1 MQLPIF
7 EKYID
12 ELIEKST
19 LDVPAWNIEKAR
31 EGKAAGW
38 NYIDGCMI
46 LALLEIYNA
55 TGEKKYYEFADA
67 FIDHRVQEDGTITKY
82 SVEEYNIDNVN
93 AGKTLFALYALNGKE
108 KYRKAIDLIYSQV
121 ETQPRT
127 EEGNF
132 WHKKI
137 YPNQV
142 WLDGMYM
149 GQPFYMEYETKF
161 DDKKHY
167 DDIFHQFANVVKYM
181 RDPETGLYYHGYDA
195 SKKAF
200 WCNKETGLSQN
211 FWLRALGWYSMAL
224 LDTLSKCEPGEEYK
238 AEYDNL
244 KKVFVDLIDSM
255 LKFQDES
262 GMWYQLPALGG
273 REPNYLETSGS
284 AIMAYSLLK
293 GVRLGFLPES
303 YRAYGLKAFQGIC
316 DRYLKE
322 KDGTADN
329 LADNRPRQIEFNR
342 LNLTYTVM
350 SKRKLHTL
358 VDEHMVS
365 GWDDPRMPTLCG
377 MRRRGYSPESIR
389 KFIDSIGY
397 TKFDALNDVA
407 LLEAAVRDDLNKK
420 ACRVSAVLDPVKLVI
435 TNYPDG
441 ETEEMEAINNPE
453 NEADGTHTITFSKE
467 LWIERADFMED
478 APKKF
483 FRLAPGREVRLK
495 NAYIVKCTGCTK
507 DAEGR
512 ITEIQAEYD
521 PESKSGMAGANRRV
535 KGTIHWVSA
544 SHCLPAEVREYDR
557 LFCVE
562 NPSADDRDFRE
573 LLNPDSLRVNKGCYV
588 EPYLAEKH
596 PGDYLQFQRI
606 GYFMM
611 DLDSTADHLVF
622 NKTVGLKDAWAK
634 KQGGGAKK

>member
-1 MQLPIF
+1 MTHEEILTTLGH
-7 EKYID
+7 YVD
-12 ELIEKST
+12 YLIAGST
-19 LDVPAWNIEKAR
+19 AEAPLWNIEKVR
-31 EGKAAGW
+31 SGKPNKW

-46 LALLEIYNA
+46 TACLSLYKT
-55 TGEKKYYEFADA
+55 TGDEKFLDFSKKFLDYFVKDNGVIETYDPA
-67 FIDHRVQEDGTITKY
+67 
-82 SVEEYNIDNVN
+82 EYNLDNVN
-93 AGKTLFALYALNGKE
+93 QGKNLFTLYDLTGNQR
-108 KYRKAIDLIYSQV
+108 YRDAIETIRGQL

-127 EEGNF
+127 KEGNF

-181 RDPETGLYYHGYDA
+181 RDPKTGLYYHGYDA

-322 KDGTADN
+322 KDGHLSLGGICLVAG
-329 LADNRPRQIEFNR
+329 LGPEDNRRRDGSFEYYMSEPIVEDDAKGVGP
-342 LNLTYTVM
+342 LLLAYT
-350 SKRKLHTL
+350 
-358 VDEHMVS
+358 E
-365 GWDDPRMPTLCG
+365 
-377 MRRRGYSPESIR
+377 MRR
-389 KFIDSIGY
+389 
-397 TKFDALNDVA
+397 L
-407 LLEAAVRDDLNKK
+407 DD
-420 ACRVSAVLDPVKLVI
+420 
-435 TNYPDG
+435 
-441 ETEEMEAINNPE
+441 
-453 NEADGTHTITFSKE
+453 
-467 LWIERADFMED
+467 
-478 APKKF
+478 
-483 FRLAPGREVRLK
+483 
-495 NAYIVKCTGCTK
+495 
-507 DAEGR
+507 
-512 ITEIQAEYD
+512 
-521 PESKSGMAGANRRV
+521 
-535 KGTIHWVSA
+535 
-544 SHCLPAEVREYDR
+544 
-557 LFCVE
+557 
-562 NPSADDRDFRE
+562 
-573 LLNPDSLRVNKGCYV
+573 
-588 EPYLAEKH
+588 
-596 PGDYLQFQRI
+596 
-606 GYFMM
+606 
-611 DLDSTADHLVF
+611 
-622 NKTVGLKDAWAK
+622 
-634 KQGGGAKK
+634 